1 MLPEKYKHSAT
12 SANMF
17 LASPSH
23 FIWRYGFNE
32 KEPANGRMN
41 MGLASEYAAYEALM
55 GSYDDKRSTEAA
67 IAKFDE
73 LQEGEVTPERDY
85 VGPVTVNFLHHLRK
99 LGEPL
104 TYQSMLKMSVP
115 ELGREVVGYTDFGYD
130 NLLID
135 TKATLRCPTN
145 INTQFTASAVRQQAV
160 YSKITGKDVALLYA
174 TPQKYEYFPVA
185 PAQIEAG
192 WNVMVGAWKRIERLD
207 KMCPTPEAAT
217 ELIPLNPDSFY
228 WKDATY
234 NQANERWK

>member
-1 MLPEKYKHSAT
+1 
-12 SANMF
+12 MF
-17 LASPSH
+17 LASPSA
-23 FIWRYGFNE
+23 FVWKYGFGE
-32 KEPANGRMN
+32 KEPVNGRMN
-41 MGLASEYAAYEALM
+41 MGTASEYAAYESLM
-55 GSYDDKRSTEAA
+55 DDYKNDEATKAA
-67 IAKFDE
+67 IKEFDR

-85 VGPVTVNFLHHLRK
+85 VGPITINFLHHLRK
-99 LGEPL
+99 LGKPL
-104 TYQSMLKMSVP
+104 TYQSMLKMQVDGLDK
-115 ELGREVVGYTDFGYD
+115 EIIGYTDFGYD
-130 NLLID
+130 KLIID

-145 INTQFTASAVRQQAV
+145 INSQWTASAVRQQAV

-207 KMCPTPEAAT
+207 KMCPTPEEAT

-234 NQANERWK
+234 NKANERWK